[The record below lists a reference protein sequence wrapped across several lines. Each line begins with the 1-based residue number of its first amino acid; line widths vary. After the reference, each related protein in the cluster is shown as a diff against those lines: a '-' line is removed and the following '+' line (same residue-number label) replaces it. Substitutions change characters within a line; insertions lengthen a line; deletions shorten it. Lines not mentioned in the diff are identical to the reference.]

1 MVYYLGIFISITI
14 RTIRSKVQYTHLAA
28 LSHNPDH
35 APLGYLS
42 SVKNLTLPMPKY
54 RWVLNTL
61 ALGLFYHHLASA
73 CHV

>member
-28 LSHNPDH
+28 VSHNPDH

-42 SVKNLTLPMPKY
+42 SVKKT
-54 RWVLNTL
+54 
-61 ALGLFYHHLASA
+61 
-73 CHV
+73 